1 MPVRPCGRGLALRV
15 LGVTALVGVAATV
28 WLGLFVTPP
37 DEFMGNL
44 VRLLYV
50 HPPMAWVAFLA
61 YGVASLASLLYL
73 WPRTRA
79 EHFDRLAGASAEVG
93 VVFTGLTLVSG
104 SIWGRPTWG
113 AWWVWD
119 PLLTTTAL
127 LFVLY
132 LGYLA
137 LRRVP
142 GELHVRARRSAI
154 AALIAFIDVPIVYF
168 SVEWWRSLH
177 QAPTVLNPTTHKTY
191 VHGSMAWTLL
201 LGFVSFTL
209 VYIWLMAHRYRLAK
223 LQDLED
229 TEGLEVALA
238 ESAEQRRWPDERLRG
253 GRLCRGPRHARD
265 LRGHPRRPRARRS
278 ATGRRRLDRRGCC
291 RVWHPAPAGAGTSA
305 GLAPRCRGDASAREH
320 RAVEEETGS
329 APRAMSP

>member
-1 MPVRPCGRGLALRV
+1 MSTPPRAVQSGRAAVAVALRV

-79 EHFDRLAGASAEVG
+79 ERFDRLAGASAEVG

-137 LRRVP
+137 LRRP
-142 GELHVRARRSAI
+142 AS
-154 AALIAFIDVPIVYF
+154 
-168 SVEWWRSLH
+168 
-177 QAPTVLNPTTHKTY
+177 
-191 VHGSMAWTLL
+191 SM
-201 LGFVSFTL
+201 S
-209 VYIWLMAHRYRLAK
+209 
-223 LQDLED
+223 
-229 TEGLEVALA
+229 ALA
-238 ESAEQRRWPDERLRG
+238 
-253 GRLCRGPRHARD
+253 
-265 LRGHPRRPRARRS
+265 
-278 ATGRRRLDRRGCC
+278 GRR
-291 RVWHPAPAGAGTSA
+291 
-305 GLAPRCRGDASAREH
+305 
-320 RAVEEETGS
+320 
-329 APRAMSP
+329 

>member
-1 MPVRPCGRGLALRV
+1 MSTSTHAGPRDGAALALRL
-15 LGVTALVGVAATV
+15 LGAVALVGRGRRRCGWACSSH
-28 WLGLFVTPP
+28 PP

-61 YGVASLASLLYL
+61 YGVAD
-73 WPRTRA
+73 PREPALPVA
-79 EHFDRLAGASAEVG
+79 EDQSAERFDRLAGASAEVG

-142 GELHVRARRSAI
+142 GDSTSVPGARRS
-154 AALIAFIDVPIVYF
+154 
-168 SVEWWRSLH
+168 
-177 QAPTVLNPTTHKTY
+177 
-191 VHGSMAWTLL
+191 
-201 LGFVSFTL
+201 
-209 VYIWLMAHRYRLAK
+209 
-223 LQDLED
+223 
-229 TEGLEVALA
+229 
-238 ESAEQRRWPDERLRG
+238 RR
-253 GRLCRGPRHARD
+253 
-265 LRGHPRRPRARRS
+265 
-278 ATGRRRLDRRGCC
+278 
-291 RVWHPAPAGAGTSA
+291 
-305 GLAPRCRGDASAREH
+305 
-320 RAVEEETGS
+320 
-329 APRAMSP
+329 

>member
-1 MPVRPCGRGLALRV
+1 MRAPTRAVRPDRAAVTLRV

-79 EHFDRLAGASAEVG
+79 ERFDRLAGASAEVG

-142 GELHVRARRSAI
+142 GEFHVRARRSAI
-154 AALIAFIDVPIVYF
+154 GALIAFIDVPIVYL

-177 QAPTVLNPTTHKTY
+177 QAPTVLNPTTQKTY

-201 LGFVSFTL
+201 LGFASFTL
-209 VYIWLMAHRYRLAK
+209 VYIWLATHRYRLAE

-238 ESAEQRRWPDERLRG
+238 ERRAE
-253 GRLCRGPRHARD
+253 A
-265 LRGHPRRPRARRS
+265 
-278 ATGRRRLDRRGCC
+278 
-291 RVWHPAPAGAGTSA
+291 VAG
-305 GLAPRCRGDASAREH
+305 
-320 RAVEEETGS
+320 
-329 APRAMSP
+329 

>member
-1 MPVRPCGRGLALRV
+1 VRAPPALGAGSDLATLTRRLAHLAGARRAGDMALRL
-15 LGVTALVGVAATV
+15 LGVAALTGVVATV

-61 YGVASLASLLYL
+61 YGVSALSSLAYL
-73 WPRTRA
+73 WPRTRSLS
-79 EHFDRLAGASAEVG
+79 FDRLAGASAEVG
-93 VVFTGLTLVSG
+93 VVFTALTLVSG

-137 LRRVP
+137 IRKVP
-142 GELHVRARRSAI
+142 GTPEARARRSAV
-154 AALIAFIDVPIVYF
+154 AALVAFLDVPIVYF

-177 QAPTVLNPTTHKTY
+177 QPPTVLNPTTHKTY

-209 VYIWLMAHRYRLAK
+209 VYLWLMAHRYRLAK
-223 LQDLED
+223 LNELEES
-229 TEGLEVALA
+229 EGLEVALA
-238 ESAEQRRWPDERLRG
+238 ERRAE
-253 GRLCRGPRHARD
+253 A
-265 LRGHPRRPRARRS
+265 
-278 ATGRRRLDRRGCC
+278 
-291 RVWHPAPAGAGTSA
+291 VAG
-305 GLAPRCRGDASAREH
+305 
-320 RAVEEETGS
+320 
-329 APRAMSP
+329 

>member
-1 MPVRPCGRGLALRV
+1 MRAPTRAVRPDRAAVTLRV

-79 EHFDRLAGASAEVG
+79 ERFDRLAGASAEVG

-113 AWWVWD
+113 VWWAWDARLTLTAV
-119 PLLTTTAL
+119 LLV
-127 LFVLY
+127 LF

-142 GELHVRARRSAI
+142 AEPEVRALPTVPQVAEPVAHVPLRDADIAPVTDGAAAIVI
-154 AALIAFIDVPIVYF
+154 AAGD
-168 SVEWWRSLH
+168 
-177 QAPTVLNPTTHKTY
+177 
-191 VHGSMAWTLL
+191 
-201 LGFVSFTL
+201 
-209 VYIWLMAHRYRLAK
+209 
-223 LQDLED
+223 
-229 TEGLEVALA
+229 
-238 ESAEQRRWPDERLRG
+238 
-253 GRLCRGPRHARD
+253 
-265 LRGHPRRPRARRS
+265 
-278 ATGRRRLDRRGCC
+278 
-291 RVWHPAPAGAGTSA
+291 
-305 GLAPRCRGDASAREH
+305 LAPDFAKIA
-320 RAVEEETGS
+320 AVAF
-329 APRAMSP
+329 APS

>member
-1 MPVRPCGRGLALRV
+1 MSTSTHAGPRDGGALALRL
-15 LGVTALVGVAATV
+15 LGAVALAGVVSTV

-37 DEFMGNL
+37 DQFMGNL

-61 YGVASLASLLYL
+61 FGVASLASLLYL

-79 EHFDRLAGASAEVG
+79 PRFDRLAGASAEVG

-137 LRRVP
+137 VRRVP
-142 GELHVRARRSAI
+142 GDFHVRARRSAI
-154 AALIAFIDVPIVYF
+154 AALIAFVDVPIVYF

-177 QAPTVLNPTTHKTY
+177 QAPTITAGRTY

-209 VYIWLMAHRYRLAK
+209 VYIWLVAHRYRLAK
-223 LQDLED
+223 LDEFEES
-229 TEGLEVALA
+229 EGLEVALA
-238 ESAEQRRWPDERLRG
+238 ERRAE
-253 GRLCRGPRHARD
+253 A
-265 LRGHPRRPRARRS
+265 
-278 ATGRRRLDRRGCC
+278 
-291 RVWHPAPAGAGTSA
+291 VAG
-305 GLAPRCRGDASAREH
+305 
-320 RAVEEETGS
+320 
-329 APRAMSP
+329 

>member
-1 MPVRPCGRGLALRV
+1 MSTSKLSMPSSRAVVATQA
-15 LGVTALVGVAATV
+15 LGVAAITTVAATV
-28 WLGLFVTPP
+28 WLGLVVTPP

-61 YGVASLASLLYL
+61 YGVSALASLFYL

-93 VVFTGLTLVSG
+93 VVFTGLTLISG

-137 LRRVP
+137 VRRVP
-142 GELHVRARRSAI
+142 GEFHVRARRSAI
-154 AALIAFIDVPIVYF
+154 VALVAFVDVPIVYL

-201 LGFVSFTL
+201 LGFVAFTL
-209 VYIWLMAHRYRLAK
+209 VYIWLVAHRYRLAE

-229 TEGLEVALA
+229 TAGLEVALA
-238 ESAEQRRWPDERLRG
+238 E
-253 GRLCRGPRHARD
+253 
-265 LRGHPRRPRARRS
+265 RRS
-278 ATGRRRLDRRGCC
+278 EGMA
-291 RVWHPAPAGAGTSA
+291 
-305 GLAPRCRGDASAREH
+305 
-320 RAVEEETGS
+320 
-329 APRAMSP
+329 